1 MTSRKRALK
10 KANGV
15 YITQGRP
22 LNQLD
27 YQVAK
32 THKEIV
38 RIMVFSTPY
47 QKDGQ
52 ATSNTKARAPLPG
65 FSRVIWDEW
74 GKKGVRMDTKALKKQ
89 MGAAI
94 AMVLVAAVAL
104 GSATFA
110 WFVTNNKV
118 DATTSTISA
127 QSNAAYMYIRNI
139 NNSDTNATSDVA
151 DITDNK
157 ELYPATWAN
166 HFDSTNNLSAD
177 AGIYQF
183 ETATA
188 KDPKKS
194 DIDESTRRVVG
205 APDSTEVLDKY
216 AVKNTFKVGTKGTK
230 LTNLIV
236 DTDPNNGGISLV
248 SGDNSNTQFDNALRI
263 LVKCGDNWVLCDK
276 DHVIKSSNNN
286 LLKDEIQ
293 PGDTNEAE
301 VDIYVFYD
309 GDDEAIYTNNLG
321 SLKDA
326 SKKIKVTFTATAD
339 NK

>member
-1 MTSRKRALK
+1 MNLPEC
-10 KANGV
+10 GL
-15 YITQGRP
+15 P
-22 LNQLD
+22 
-27 YQVAK
+27 K

-38 RIMVFSTPY
+38 RIMVFSISCL
-47 QKDGQ
+47 KDGQ

-65 FSRVIWDEW
+65 FSRVICDEW

-118 DATTSTISA
+118 EATTSTISA

-166 HFDSTNNLSAD
+166 HFDRTNSLSD
-177 AGIYQF
+177 TAGIYQF

-205 APDSTEVLDKY
+205 AAESDAVKDKY
-216 AVKNTFKVGTKGTK
+216 AVKNTFMVGTKGTK

-236 DTDPNNGGISLV
+236 DPINNGISLV
-248 SGDNSNTQFDNALRI
+248 SEDKSNAQFDNALRI
-263 LVKCGDNWVLCDK
+263 LVKCGENWVLCDK
-276 DHVIKSSNNN
+276 SGVIKSSSIDSN
-286 LLKDEIQ
+286 LLATEVT
-293 PGDTNEAE
+293 PGQEVE
-301 VDIYVFYD
+301 VDVYVFYD
-309 GDDEAIYTNNLG
+309 GGDTAIYTNNLG
-321 SLKDA
+321 NLKDA

>member
-1 MTSRKRALK
+1 MNLPECRL
-10 KANGV
+10 
-15 YITQGRP
+15 P
-22 LNQLD
+22 
-27 YQVAK
+27 K

-38 RIMVFSTPY
+38 RIMVFSISCL
-47 QKDGQ
+47 KDGQ

-166 HFDSTNNLSAD
+166 HFDGTNSLSD
-177 AGIYQF
+177 TAGIYQF

-205 APDSTEVLDKY
+205 TAESDAVKDKY
-216 AVKNTFKVGTKGTK
+216 AVKNTFMVGAKGTK

-236 DTDPNNGGISLV
+236 DPTNNGISLV
-248 SGDNSNTQFDNALRI
+248 SEDKSNAQFDNALRI
-263 LVKCGDNWVLCDK
+263 LVKCGENWVLCDK
-276 DHVIKSSNNN
+276 SGVIKSSSIDSN
-286 LLKDEIQ
+286 LLATEVT
-293 PGDTNEAE
+293 PGQEVE
-301 VDIYVFYD
+301 VDVYVFYD
-309 GDDEAIYTNNLG
+309 GDDTAIYTNNLG
-321 SLKDA
+321 NLKDA

>member
-1 MTSRKRALK
+1 MNLPECRLS
-10 KANGV
+10 
-15 YITQGRP
+15 
-22 LNQLD
+22 
-27 YQVAK
+27 K

-38 RIMVFSTPY
+38 RIMVFSIPCL
-47 QKDGQ
+47 KDGQ

-110 WFVTNNKV
+110 WFVTNSKV
-118 DATTSTISA
+118 EATTSTISA

-139 NNSDTNATSDVA
+139 NNSDTDATSDVA

-166 HFDSTNNLSAD
+166 HFDRTNSLSD
-177 AGIYQF
+177 TAGIYQF

-205 APDSTEVLDKY
+205 AAESDAVKDKY

-230 LTNLIV
+230 LTNLVV
-236 DTDPNNGGISLV
+236 DPTKNGISLV
-248 SGDNSNTQFDNALRI
+248 SGDNSNANFDDALRI
-263 LVKCGDNWVLCDK
+263 LVKCGDNWVLCNK
-276 DHVIKSSNNN
+276 SEVIKSSNSN
-286 LLKDEIQ
+286 LLANQ
-293 PGDTNEAE
+293 VLPGGENEVT
-301 VDIYVFYD
+301 VDVYVFYD
-309 GDDEAIYTNNLG
+309 GDDAAIYTNNLG

-339 NK
+339 NN

>member
-1 MTSRKRALK
+1 MNLPECRLS
-10 KANGV
+10 
-15 YITQGRP
+15 
-22 LNQLD
+22 
-27 YQVAK
+27 K
-32 THKEIV
+32 THKEII
-38 RIMVFSTPY
+38 RIMVFSIPCL
-47 QKDGQ
+47 KDGQ

-110 WFVTNNKV
+110 WFVTNSKV
-118 DATTSTISA
+118 EATTSTISA

-139 NNSDTNATSDVA
+139 NNSDTDATSDVA

-166 HFDSTNNLSAD
+166 HFDRTNSLSD
-177 AGIYQF
+177 TAGIYQF

-205 APDSTEVLDKY
+205 AAESDAVKDKY

-230 LTNLIV
+230 LTNLVV
-236 DTDPNNGGISLV
+236 DPTKNGISLV
-248 SGDNSNTQFDNALRI
+248 SGDNSNANFDDALRI
-263 LVKCGDNWVLCDK
+263 LVKCGDNWVLCNK
-276 DHVIKSSNNN
+276 SEVIKSSNSN
-286 LLKDEIQ
+286 LLVNQ
-293 PGDTNEAE
+293 VLPGGENEVT
-301 VDIYVFYD
+301 VDVYVFYD
-309 GDDEAIYTNNLG
+309 GDAAAIYTNNLG

-339 NK
+339 NN